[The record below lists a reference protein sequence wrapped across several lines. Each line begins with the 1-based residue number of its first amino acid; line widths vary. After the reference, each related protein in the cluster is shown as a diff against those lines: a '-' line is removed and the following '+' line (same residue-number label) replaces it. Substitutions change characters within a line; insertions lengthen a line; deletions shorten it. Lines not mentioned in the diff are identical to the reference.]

1 MTPKT
6 IRFEFIALA
15 AIWGSSFLFMRLGGA
30 EFGVIPTAGVR
41 VVVGALVL
49 MPLLWASGNWGA
61 LRARAGTILLIGMLN
76 SGLPFV
82 LFAYAVS
89 SISTGLSAILNAT
102 VPLFGALVAWW
113 WLKDRP
119 DNSRI
124 LGLAVGFIG
133 VMLLSYDNASF
144 KAGGSGWA
152 VLACLLATFFYGV
165 AANAAKKYLTGVH
178 PLATATGSQIGASI
192 GLLLPT
198 LWYWP
203 AQNPGLTSWLAL
215 LALGVVCTGIAYIL
229 YFRLIE
235 HLGPARAVTVT
246 FLVPV
251 FAIIYGT
258 LLLNEALTTWMLL
271 CGAVV
276 VLGTSLATGVL
287 RLQRR
292 A

>member
-6 IRFEFIALA
+6 IRLEFIALA

-30 EFGVIPTAGVR
+30 EFGVLPTAGVR
-41 VVVGALVL
+41 VIVGALVL
-49 MPLLWASGNWGA
+49 MPLLWASGQWGA
-61 LRARAGTILLIGMLN
+61 LRARAVTILLIGMLN
-76 SGLPFV
+76 SALPFV

-119 DNSRI
+119 DNSRT
-124 LGLAVGFIG
+124 LGLVVGFVG
-133 VMLLSYDNASF
+133 VMLLSYDKASF

-152 VLACLLATFFYGV
+152 VLACLVATLSYGFS
-165 AANAAKKYLTGVH
+165 ANCAKKYLSGVP

-215 LALGVVCTGIAYIL
+215 LTLGVVCTGIAYIL
-229 YFRLIE
+229 YFRLIQ

-251 FAIIYGT
+251 FAIVYGT
-258 LLLNEALTTWMLL
+258 LLLDEALTTWMLL
-271 CGAVV
+271 CGSVV
-276 VLGTSLATGVL
+276 VLGTSLAAGVV
-287 RLQRR
+287 RLPKRS
-292 A
+292 